1 MRCALTDAFA
11 IDGVD
16 QPTRSNMRYAW
27 IGDYDEH
34 HQWHDVNWWAHKNP
48 AWAREH
54 HRDWNPALLEAADR
68 THIHQQNELEE
79 QHAQRIDEFE
89 RVNTER
95 EQQAAR
101 EHQQQLQQ
109 LHRKNAEQLQELERQ
124 HVLEAR

>member
-34 HQWHDVNWWAHKNP
+34 HQWHDVNWWVHKILPGRGNIILTGIRRCLRRP
-48 AWAREH
+48 I
-54 HRDWNPALLEAADR
+54 ALTSISR
-68 THIHQQNELEE
+68 TNSSSNM
-79 QHAQRIDEFE
+79 QRIDEFE
-89 RVNTER
+89 RVDTER

-109 LHRKNAEQLQELERQ
+109 LHRKNAEQLQKLERQ